1 MAETVNQET
10 ETTAG
15 GQEKTFTQAEL
26 NAIVAERLGR
36 ERAKYEGFED
46 FKAKAEKYD
55 QLQEASKSDLQKAQ
69 EESADWKSKYE
80 ALNREITA
88 RNIRDKISK
97 ETGVPADCLTGETEE
112 ACKAQADAILKFRG
126 DKPKYPD
133 LQDGGEPRHSFLK
146 KQMRKGNRPLRIFS
160 FVLSFHSRARKASS
174 FCSSS
179 SAPASSVGVIS
190 PPPLMRA
197 SSLLRPSLS
206 SGRISV

>member
-1 MAETVNQET
+1 MEETVNQGKNEN
-10 ETTAG
+10 TAG

-26 NAIVAERLGR
+26 DRIVAERLGR

-69 EESADWKSKYE
+69 EESADWKTKYE

-88 RNIRDKISK
+88 RNIRDKISS

-133 LQDGGEPRHSFLK
+133 LRDGGEPRHTTGGKTRDQFADWLAENMK
-146 KQMRKGNRPLRIFS
+146 K
-160 FVLSFHSRARKASS
+160 
-174 FCSSS
+174 
-179 SAPASSVGVIS
+179 
-190 PPPLMRA
+190 
-197 SSLLRPSLS
+197 
-206 SGRISV
+206 